1 METIATFL
9 AMDGKGVFIWPSYAL
24 SALVLGWLL
33 VASIRFQ
40 RSTRAALEDLQTAAG
55 ESDGETQA

>member
-1 METIATFL
+1 
-9 AMDGKGVFIWPSYAL
+9 MDGKGVFIWPSYAL